1 MFLDEIPYI
10 FRKWACGQAY
20 GRVDF
25 PNKVRKRTDEA
36 ATRSAPLRKGE
47 RPTRPTRGLWEIR
60 PALAGA
66 TDLRRERPLGHTGC
80 SSPEDPGRRAT
91 QQQTQRRHYANRRQR
106 GDPARP
112 RRLVRRHLRRL
123 QRRSRAPRAR
133 RPRPFRRFLLRARRG
148 ERVGRVVVA
157 RRFVPALRSRAGSR
171 RRPRHRQRVDR
182 RLARLRRD
190 PRPHPPR
197 TPGDRAGAC
206 PRAARRLPIH
216 LVRTHPPGRVAAR
229 CLAPRPAFSFRPVRQ
244 GNGALGPSTGS
255 IRS

>member
-10 FRKWACGQAY
+10 FRKYACRQAY

-36 ATRSAPLRKGE
+36 ATRSAPMRKGKG
-47 RPTRPTRGLWEIR
+47 PTRPSRGLWEIR
-60 PALAGA
+60 PAYAGA

-91 QQQTQRRHYANRRQR
+91 QQKTQRRHYANRRQR

-112 RRLVRRHLRRL
+112 WRLVRRHLRRL

-133 RPRPFRRFLLRARRG
+133 RPRSVGRFLLRTRRG
-148 ERVGRVVVA
+148 KRGRIFLDAPRAAPGPRAHPVA
-157 RRFVPALRSRAGSR
+157 R
-171 RRPRHRQRVDR
+171 RRPRHRERVCR
-182 RLARLRRD
+182 RVSRLRRA
-190 PRPHPPR
+190 PRAHPPR
-197 TPGDRAGAC
+197 ISGPRAGAR
-206 PRAARRLPIH
+206 PRAARRPPIQF
-216 LVRTHPPGRVAAR
+216 VRNHRPGRDAAR
-229 CLAPRPAFSFRPVRQ
+229 CRAPRPTFSFRPVRQ